1 MAALVVYCCCCCC
14 GCFNYLCYACINSY
28 KPRFIFLTLVSFPS
42 GADLRTQW
50 AAVAAGV
57 VLFFT
62 YVCLF
67 WGGCLRFVGFFFS
80 SLYTYIHYFLYP
92 LVLRCT
98 LSRDQAQTS
107 RSLLFSHTPLHSI
120 NFCHPEW
127 AHFKGV
133 NSTPPFGWVC
143 PRIGPTSHCRS
154 LLIQPIRKLTQT
166 VVNKY
171 TY

>member
-1 MAALVVYCCCCCC
+1 MAALVVYCCCC
-14 GCFNYLCYACINSY
+14 CFNYLCYACINSY
-28 KPRFIFLTLVSFPS
+28 KPRFISDVGLFSIRRRPSYAVSCCSRWGCF
-42 GADLRTQW
+42 
-50 AAVAAGV
+50 V
-57 VLFFT
+57 F
-62 YVCLF
+62 YVCVFVLGLLSVVC
-67 WGGCLRFVGFFFS
+67 GGFVFFFS

>member
-1 MAALVVYCCCCCC
+1 MAALVVYCCCCCCC

-28 KPRFIFLTLVSFPS
+28 KPRFFFLTLVSFPS

-92 LVLRCT
+92 LYFAAHSPGTKHRHHAVC
-98 LSRDQAQTS
+98 S
-107 RSLLFSHTPLHSI
+107 SHTLRFTQLIFAIPSELISRVLIPLRPSAGCVRGLAPRATVAPYWS
-120 NFCHPEW
+120 NQF
-127 AHFKGV
+127 G
-133 NSTPPFGWVC
+133 NSH
-143 PRIGPTSHCRS
+143 RQ
-154 LLIQPIRKLTQT
+154 L
-166 VVNKY
+166 
-171 TY
+171 